1 MIKKLRR
8 LFSKTLP
15 EESGDVVAFAKA
27 IESIIDETSLEI
39 FRAYKD
45 TLLAE
50 PNIYI
55 VPAVWGPTKD
65 CELTDI
71 QREIHAKILPS
82 IREILELLHQE
93 NIAPAQDF
101 AIGYLVRG
109 LFISKIIYMIEFY
122 KNLSGTRTNIGPYA
136 HDLENIEPLGHA

>member
-1 MIKKLRR
+1 MIKTLRK
-8 LFSKTLP
+8 LFSKSLGK
-15 EESGDVVAFAKA
+15 ESEDVVSFARA

-45 TLLAE
+45 ALLTE

-55 VPAVWGPTKD
+55 VPAVWGATKD
-65 CELTDI
+65 GELTDI
-71 QREIHAKILPS
+71 QKEIHAKILPS
-82 IREILELLHQE
+82 IREILELLHQDNLE
-93 NIAPAQDF
+93 PAQDF

-122 KNLSGTRTNIGPYA
+122 KNLSGTRANIGQQF
-136 HDLENIEPLGHA
+136 HDLESIEPLGHA